1 MVLWIVLACLTAV
14 VAALLMAP
22 LMKASPVAIS
32 DREDEAAVYRDQ
44 LREVDR
50 DMAQGLIGAEEA
62 DYARAEIGRRLLSV
76 TQTRPP
82 SPDQFNRSHRL
93 STSLILVG
101 VPAIGL
107 CLYILLG
114 SPGLPAQPLEARLAN
129 PGNNLSLLVAKAER
143 HLAQNPQDGA
153 GWDLLAPIYFRSM
166 RLADAELAYRNSIR
180 ILGET
185 PARLAG
191 LGETLVAANDGVVV
205 EDARH
210 AFERAAAL
218 DKPNFRTR
226 FYLAL
231 SLEQAGKAAEARD
244 AFEAIA
250 RDTPPGA
257 TWASLVDEHIA
268 RNGGRPA
275 AANVPGN
282 PDADA
287 VAAARDLAPA
297 DRQQMIRSMVDS
309 LAAKLQDDPN
319 SIEGWLRLVRSY
331 KVMGE
336 DDKAGQALQTGLK
349 TFPADS
355 EAGRRLLALAR
366 EIDVKP
372 EGATP

>member
-1 MVLWIVLACLTAV
+1 
-14 VAALLMAP
+14 MAP
-22 LMKASPVAIS
+22 LMKASPVART

-50 DMAQGLIGAEEA
+50 DLVQGLIGAPEA

-76 TQTRPP
+76 TQSRPAVP
-82 SPDQFNRSHRL
+82 NQSARSHRL

-101 VPAIGL
+101 LPAIGL

-129 PGNNLSLLVAKAER
+129 PGTNLSLLIAKAER

-166 RLADAELAYRNSIR
+166 RLADSELAYRNAIR

-191 LGETLVAANDGVVV
+191 LGETLVAANDGIVV

-218 DKPNFRTR
+218 DTPNFRTR

-231 SLEQAGKAAEARD
+231 SLEQAGKAAEARE
-244 AFEAIA
+244 AFESIA

-257 TWASLVDEHIA
+257 SWASLVAEHIA
-268 RNGGRPA
+268 KNGGRPA
-275 AANVPGN
+275 AATVPGN

-331 KVMGE
+331 KVLGE
-336 DDKAGQALQTGLK
+336 TAKAGQALQSGLR